1 MRLKKWIGNKLF
13 IKKKYLYY
21 NIKMCD
27 ICNNETPRT
36 YTHSRNKYHK
46 KNLYEIMRER
56 INNGYY
62 RSNNNILS
70 NVSLSKN

>member
-36 YTHSRNKYHK
+36 YTHSRNSYHK
-46 KNLYEIMRER
+46 KNLYKIMLLRKR
-56 INNGYY
+56 TGYY
-62 RSNNNILS
+62 LSNNNIPN